1 MSSEL
6 SAAPSRL
13 PTDRLGLLTKIARM
27 YHEQGLRQPEIAE
40 RLNISQS
47 RVSRFLKEAVNLGV
61 VRTIVVPP
69 PGVHPDLEDRVRDRF
84 GLSDVVVADQL
95 GDDDAA
101 ILRALGG
108 AGAAYLETSLTGQD
122 RVGIS
127 SWSST
132 LLATVDAMVPRSA
145 RAAET
150 VVQVIGGVGNPT
162 VQVQAT
168 HLADRLARIT
178 GATPRFVAAP
188 GVVASAEQ
196 RAALLQ
202 DEYIGQV
209 ASARSSLTVLLVGI
223 GSLQPSPL
231 LKDSGNVVSQGEM
244 ELLRTSGAVGDVC
257 LRFFDAAGA
266 LVESSLNDR
275 VLGISVDDLRRVP
288 RKVGIA
294 GGARKHEAIRAAAR
308 GGWIDVLITDVATA
322 EYLITVD

>member
-1 MSSEL
+1 
-6 SAAPSRL
+6 
-13 PTDRLGLLTKIARM
+13 
-27 YHEQGLRQPEIAE
+27 
-40 RLNISQS
+40 
-47 RVSRFLKEAVNLGV
+47 
-61 VRTIVVPP
+61 
-69 PGVHPDLEDRVRDRF
+69 
-84 GLSDVVVADQL
+84 
-95 GDDDAA
+95 
-101 ILRALGG
+101 
-108 AGAAYLETSLTGQD
+108 
-122 RVGIS
+122 
-127 SWSST
+127 
-132 LLATVDAMVPRSA
+132 
-145 RAAET
+145 
-150 VVQVIGGVGNPT
+150 
-162 VQVQAT
+162 
-168 HLADRLARIT
+168 
-178 GATPRFVAAP
+178 
-188 GVVASAEQ
+188 VVASAEL

-209 ASARSSLTVLLVGI
+209 ASAWSSLTVLLVGI